1 MQVTRFFFLIV
12 MWVFFSFGPSNLI
25 KIINKLIS
33 IEFWI
38 FWSFDHSTSQVSPEL
53 YGDSKP
59 RLFTYWTVRSLSLLI
74 CQLIMIIV
82 IVAIII
88 IIIIHYYYLLCFSI
102 CNFFIRIKQKQ
113 KMESFLADNHVD
125 HLHVVRDIMTSS
137 FLDCIMKVNFIYLG
151 FLWEYFF
158 SSKPIDLYTR
168 AS

>member
-1 MQVTRFFFLIV
+1 
-12 MWVFFSFGPSNLI
+12 
-25 KIINKLIS
+25 
-33 IEFWI
+33 
-38 FWSFDHSTSQVSPEL
+38 
-53 YGDSKP
+53 
-59 RLFTYWTVRSLSLLI
+59 
-74 CQLIMIIV
+74 MIIV
-82 IVAIII
+82 VVAIII

-125 HLHVVRDIMTSS
+125 HLHVVRHHD
-137 FLDCIMKVNFIYLG
+137 FLFLRLHYESQLHLLG